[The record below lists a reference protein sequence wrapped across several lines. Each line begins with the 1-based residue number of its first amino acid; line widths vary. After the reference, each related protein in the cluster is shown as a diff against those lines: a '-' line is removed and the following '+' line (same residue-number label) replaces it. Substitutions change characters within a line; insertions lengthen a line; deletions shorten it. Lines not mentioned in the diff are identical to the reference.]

1 VREELARPDTGRAVA
16 ALAVVGAGLALMV
29 LPALVAV
36 AAGTGGPARLV
47 AVVAGLAGV
56 LGGVK
61 LAAMALGLAASVD

>member
-1 VREELARPDTGRAVA
+1 MREEVAPPDTGRAAA

-36 AAGTGGPARLV
+36 AAGTGGPGWLV